1 MGKAIG
7 IDLGT
12 TYSVVAIVENGQVQ
26 IIQNAEGDRLTP
38 SVYAESA
45 DGHIM
50 VGAIAKNQAS
60 ANPGRTVSSVKRLMG
75 SNARISVNGRN
86 LSPQEISAHILRK
99 IKADVKRQLGE
110 DVSRAVITV
119 PAYFSDAQRRAT
131 QEAGK
136 MAGFEIM
143 RIISEPTAAA
153 LAYGL
158 NRSDIQNILVWDL
171 GGGTF
176 DVSILEVGDGL
187 FHVRAVNG
195 DTHLGGDD
203 WDARLISY
211 LKQQILKIHD
221 RDIESNAC
229 MFQQV
234 KEACE
239 RIKRELS
246 VQDESHIFL
255 PLIAEPHHDAIE
267 IEMTVSRQVF
277 EDLTQD
283 ILNMLIPPTRQA
295 LKDAA
300 LTPADMD
307 RIILVGGATRM
318 PAVRRLAETLF
329 QQPPDT
335 RLNPD
340 EVVAMGAAIQAGV
353 LNGSVQDAVLIDVTP
368 LSLGIET
375 QGGLFTRLI
384 SRNTTIPVSAGRIF
398 TNAEDNQTVMDFNV
412 LQGEREMVRDNIS
425 LGSFQLTD
433 IPMLHRG
440 KAHVEV
446 TFEIDVNGIL
456 QVSAQELHT
465 GESAGIKIDA
475 VHLLSGDQINR
486 AVAEAA
492 VNAIADSQR
501 RSEIETSIQTNHLIQ
516 AAEALLFG
524 TARRLSKVSRRK
536 IHAAISEAKFALAG
550 GQSKAMIQAS
560 QELTT
565 VLNSLQ
571 ENSERT

>member
-12 TYSVVAIVENGQVQ
+12 TYSVVAIAENGHVEV
-26 IIQNAEGDRLTP
+26 IQNAEGDRLTP

-75 SNARISVNGRN
+75 SNARIPVNGRS

-110 DVSRAVITV
+110 DVSLAVITV

-136 MAGFEIM
+136 MAGFEVM

-158 NRSDIQNILVWDL
+158 NRSDIQHILVWDL

-203 WDARLISY
+203 WDARLISH

-255 PLIAEPHHDAIE
+255 PLIAEPNHDAIE
-267 IEMTVSRQVF
+267 IEMTISRQVF

-283 ILNMLIPPTRQA
+283 MLNMLIPPTRQA

-329 QQPPDT
+329 QQSPDT

-353 LNGSVQDAVLIDVTP
+353 LNGGVQDVVLIDVTP

-384 SRNTTIPVSAGRIF
+384 SRNTTIPVSAERIF

-433 IPMLHRG
+433 IPMLPRG

-516 AAEALLFG
+516 AAEVLLFG
-524 TARRLSKVSRRK
+524 TARRLSKISRRK
-536 IHAAISEAKFALAG
+536 IHAAISAAKSALAD
-550 GQSKAMIQAS
+550 GQSEAMIHAS

-571 ENSERT
+571 ENCERA

>member
-12 TYSVVAIVENGQVQ
+12 TYSVVAIAENGHVQV
-26 IIQNAEGDRLTP
+26 IQNAEGDRLTP

-50 VGAIAKNQAS
+50 VGAIAKSQAS

-75 SNARISVNGRN
+75 SNVRISVNGRS

-110 DVSRAVITV
+110 DVSLAVITV

-203 WDARLISY
+203 WDARLISH

-246 VQDESHIFL
+246 AQDESHIFL

-283 ILNMLIPPTRQA
+283 MLNMLIPPTRQA
-295 LKDAA
+295 LKDAE

-329 QQPPDT
+329 QQSPDT

-353 LNGSVQDAVLIDVTP
+353 LNGSVQDVVLIDVTP

-384 SRNTTIPVSAGRIF
+384 SRNTTIPVSAERIF

-433 IPMLHRG
+433 IPMLPRG

-550 GQSKAMIQAS
+550 GQSETMINAS
-560 QELTT
+560 QELTS

-571 ENSERT
+571 ENCERA

>member
-12 TYSVVAIVENGQVQ
+12 TYSVVAIAENGQVQ

-75 SNARISVNGRN
+75 SNARISVNGRS

-203 WDARLISY
+203 WDAQLVSY

-255 PLIAEPHHDAIE
+255 PLIAEPDHDAIE

-295 LKDAA
+295 LKDAE

-433 IPMLHRG
+433 IPMLPRG

-492 VNAIADSQR
+492 VNARADSQR

-536 IHAAISEAKFALAG
+536 IHAAISEAKSALAD
-550 GQSKAMIQAS
+550 GQSEAMIQAS

-571 ENSERT
+571 ENCERA

>member
-75 SNARISVNGRN
+75 SNARISVNGRS

-203 WDARLISY
+203 WDAQLISY

-255 PLIAEPHHDAIE
+255 PLIAEPDHDAIE

-283 ILNMLIPPTRQA
+283 MLNMLIPPTRQA

-433 IPMLHRG
+433 IPMLPRG

-492 VNAIADSQR
+492 VNARADSQR

-524 TARRLSKVSRRK
+524 TARRLSKISRRK

>member
-12 TYSVVAIVENGQVQ
+12 TYSVAAIVENRRVH

-38 SVYAESA
+38 SVYAENA
-45 DGHIM
+45 DGRIM
-50 VGAIAKNQAS
+50 VGAIARNQAS
-60 ANPGRTVSSVKRLMG
+60 VNPNRTVSSVKRLMG
-75 SNARISVNGRN
+75 SNARIPVNGRS

-99 IKADVKRQLGE
+99 IKVDARRQLGE
-110 DVSRAVITV
+110 DISQAVITV

-153 LAYGL
+153 LAYGM
-158 NRSDIQNILVWDL
+158 NRSDIQHILVWDL

-195 DTHLGGDD
+195 NTRLGGDD
-203 WDARLISY
+203 WDARLISH
-211 LKQQILKIHD
+211 LKQQILHIHD
-221 RDIESNAC
+221 LDIESNAC
-229 MFQQV
+229 AFQQV

-239 RIKRELS
+239 RVKRELS
-246 VQDESHIFL
+246 VQNESHIFL
-255 PLIAEPHHDAIE
+255 PLTSGPHHDAIE
-267 IEMTVSRQVF
+267 IEMTISRDVF
-277 EDLTQD
+277 ENLTQD
-283 ILNMLIPPTRQA
+283 LLNMLIPPTRQA
-295 LKDAA
+295 LEDAA

-307 RIILVGGATRM
+307 RVILVGGATRM
-318 PAVRRLAETLF
+318 PAVRYLVETLF
-329 QQPPDT
+329 QQSPDT
-335 RLNPD
+335 HLNPD

-353 LNGSVQDAVLIDVTP
+353 LNGSVRDVILIDVTP

-384 SRNTTIPVSAGRIF
+384 SRNTTIPVSAERIF

-412 LQGEREMVRDNIS
+412 LQGEREMAGDNIS
-425 LGSFQLTD
+425 LGSFELTD
-433 IPMLHRG
+433 IPMLPRG

-446 TFEIDVNGIL
+446 MFEIDVNGIL

-475 VHLLSGDQINR
+475 VHLLSGDQIDQ

-492 VNAIADSQR
+492 VHAETDIQR
-501 RSEIETSIQTNHLIQ
+501 RREIETSIQTNRLIQ
-516 AAEALLFG
+516 AAETLLFG
-524 TARRLSKVSRRK
+524 TVHRLSKASRRE
-536 IHAAISEAKFALAG
+536 IHMAISAAKTALVS
-550 GQSKAMIQAS
+550 GQFEAMIQTA
-560 QELTT
+560 QGLTI
-565 VLNSLQ
+565 VLNRL
-571 ENSERT
+571 

>member
-12 TYSVVAIVENGQVQ
+12 TYSVVAIAENGHVQV
-26 IIQNAEGDRLTP
+26 IQNAEGDRLTP

-75 SNARISVNGRN
+75 SNARIPVNGRS

-203 WDARLISY
+203 WDAQLVSY

-255 PLIAEPHHDAIE
+255 PLIAEPDHDAIE

-433 IPMLHRG
+433 IPMLPRG

-492 VNAIADSQR
+492 VNARADSQR

-536 IHAAISEAKFALAG
+536 IHAAISEAKSALAD
-550 GQSKAMIQAS
+550 GQSEAMIQAS

-571 ENSERT
+571 ENCERA

>member
-12 TYSVVAIVENGQVQ
+12 TYSVVAIAENGHVQV
-26 IIQNAEGDRLTP
+26 IQNAEGDRLTP

-50 VGAIAKNQAS
+50 VGAIAKSQAS

-75 SNARISVNGRN
+75 SNVRISVNGRS

-110 DVSRAVITV
+110 DVSLAVITV

-158 NRSDIQNILVWDL
+158 NRSDIQHILVWDL

-203 WDARLISY
+203 WDAQLVSY
-211 LKQQILKIHD
+211 LKQQVLKIHD

-246 VQDESHIFL
+246 VQDESRIFL
-255 PLIAEPHHDAIE
+255 PLIAEPDHDAIE

-277 EDLTQD
+277 EDLTQNM
-283 ILNMLIPPTRQA
+283 LNMLIPPTRQA
-295 LKDAA
+295 LKDAE

-329 QQPPDT
+329 QQSPDT

-353 LNGSVQDAVLIDVTP
+353 LNGSVQDVVLIDVTP

-384 SRNTTIPVSAGRIF
+384 SRNTTIPVSAERIF

-433 IPMLHRG
+433 IPMLPRG

-492 VNAIADSQR
+492 VNARADSQR
-501 RSEIETSIQTNHLIQ
+501 RSAIETSIQTNHLIQ

-524 TARRLSKVSRRK
+524 TARRLSKESRRK

-550 GQSKAMIQAS
+550 GQSEAMIQAS

-571 ENSERT
+571 ENCERA

>member
-12 TYSVVAIVENGQVQ
+12 TYSVVAIAENGHVEV
-26 IIQNAEGDRLTP
+26 IQNAEGDRLTP

-75 SNARISVNGRN
+75 SNARIPVNGRS

-110 DVSRAVITV
+110 DVSMAVITV

-136 MAGFEIM
+136 MAGFEVM

-158 NRSDIQNILVWDL
+158 NRSDIQHILVWDL

-203 WDARLISY
+203 WDARLISH

-255 PLIAEPHHDAIE
+255 PLIAEPNHDAIE
-267 IEMTVSRQVF
+267 IEMTISRQVF

-283 ILNMLIPPTRQA
+283 MLNMLIPPTRQA
-295 LKDAA
+295 LKDAE

-329 QQPPDT
+329 QQSPDT

-353 LNGSVQDAVLIDVTP
+353 LNGSVQDVVLIDVTP

-384 SRNTTIPVSAGRIF
+384 SRNTTIPVSAERIF

-433 IPMLHRG
+433 IPMLPRG

-492 VNAIADSQR
+492 VNAIADGQR

-536 IHAAISEAKFALAG
+536 IHAAISAAKSALAD
-550 GQSKAMIQAS
+550 GQSEAMIQAS

-571 ENSERT
+571 ENCERA

>member
-12 TYSVVAIVENGQVQ
+12 TYSVAAIVENSRVR

-45 DGHIM
+45 DGRIM

-60 ANPGRTVSSVKRLMG
+60 ANPDRTVSSVKRLMG
-75 SNARISVNGRN
+75 SDTRIQVNGRS

-99 IKADVKRQLGE
+99 IKADVNRQLGE

-153 LAYGL
+153 LAYGM
-158 NRSDIQNILVWDL
+158 NRSDIQHILVWDL

-176 DVSILEVGDGL
+176 DVSILEVGEGL
-187 FHVRAVNG
+187 FHVGAVNG
-195 DTHLGGDD
+195 NTRLGGDD
-203 WDARLISY
+203 WDARLISH
-211 LKQQILKIHD
+211 LKQQIRQIHD
-221 RDIESNAC
+221 LDIASDAC
-229 MFQQV
+229 TFQQV

-239 RIKRELS
+239 RTKRELS
-246 VQDESHIFL
+246 VQNESRIFL
-255 PLIAEPHHDAIE
+255 PLASGPHHDAIE
-267 IEMTVSRQVF
+267 IEMTISRQVF

-283 ILNMLIPPTRQA
+283 LLNMLIPPTRQA
-295 LKDAA
+295 LEDVS

-318 PAVRRLAETLF
+318 PAVRHLAETLF

-335 RLNPD
+335 QLNPD
-340 EVVAMGAAIQAGV
+340 EVVAMGAAIQAGI
-353 LNGSVQDAVLIDVTP
+353 LNGSVQDMILIDVTP

-384 SRNTTIPVSAGRIF
+384 SRNTTIPVSIGRIF
-398 TNAEDNQTVMDFNV
+398 TNAQDNQTVMDINV
-412 LQGEREMVRDNIS
+412 LQGEREMAGDNIT

-433 IPMLHRG
+433 IPELPRG
-440 KAHVEV
+440 KGHVEV
-446 TFEIDVNGIL
+446 MFEIDVNGIL

-475 VHLLSGDQINR
+475 AHLLSGDQIER

-492 VNAIADSQR
+492 AHAGTDIQR
-501 RSEIETSIQTNHLIQ
+501 RSEIEASIQTNHLIQ
-516 AAEALLFG
+516 TAEALLFG
-524 TARRLSKVSRRK
+524 TDRRLTKASRRQ
-536 IHAAISEAKFALAG
+536 IHMAVSAAKTALAG
-550 GQSKAMIQAS
+550 GRFEAMTEAARALKS
-560 QELTT
+560 
-565 VLNSLQ
+565 VLNKL
-571 ENSERT
+571 

>member
-12 TYSVVAIVENGQVQ
+12 TYSVVAIAENGHVQV
-26 IIQNAEGDRLTP
+26 IQNAEGDRLTP

-75 SNARISVNGRN
+75 SNARIPVNGRS

-158 NRSDIQNILVWDL
+158 NRSDIQHILVWDL

-283 ILNMLIPPTRQA
+283 MLNMLIPPTRQA
-295 LKDAA
+295 LKDAE

-353 LNGSVQDAVLIDVTP
+353 LNGSVQDVVLIDVTP

-384 SRNTTIPVSAGRIF
+384 SRNTTIPVSAERIF

-433 IPMLHRG
+433 IPMLPRG

-501 RSEIETSIQTNHLIQ
+501 RSEIETFIQTNHLIQ

-524 TARRLSKVSRRK
+524 TARRLSKESRRK
-536 IHAAISEAKFALAG
+536 IHAAISAAKSALAD
-550 GQSKAMIQAS
+550 GQSEAMIHAS

-565 VLNSLQ
+565 VLNSL
-571 ENSERT
+571 

>member
-12 TYSVVAIVENGQVQ
+12 TYSVVAIAENGHVQV
-26 IIQNAEGDRLTP
+26 IQNAEGDRLTP

-75 SNARISVNGRN
+75 SNARIPVNGRS

-158 NRSDIQNILVWDL
+158 NRSDIQHILVWDL

-255 PLIAEPHHDAIE
+255 PLIAEPNHDAIE
-267 IEMTVSRQVF
+267 IEMTISRQVF

-283 ILNMLIPPTRQA
+283 MLNMLIPPTRQA
-295 LKDAA
+295 LKDAE
-300 LTPADMD
+300 LTPADMN

-329 QQPPDT
+329 QQSPDT

-353 LNGSVQDAVLIDVTP
+353 LNGSVQDVVLIDVTP

-384 SRNTTIPVSAGRIF
+384 SRNTTIPVSAERIF

-433 IPMLHRG
+433 IPMLPRG

-492 VNAIADSQR
+492 VNAIADGQR

-536 IHAAISEAKFALAG
+536 IHAGISEAKSALAG
-550 GQSKAMIQAS
+550 GQSEAMINAS
-560 QELTT
+560 QELTS

-571 ENSERT
+571 ENCERA

>member
-12 TYSVVAIVENGQVQ
+12 TYSVVAIAENGHVEV
-26 IIQNAEGDRLTP
+26 IQNAEGDRLTP

-158 NRSDIQNILVWDL
+158 NRSDIQHILVWDL

-283 ILNMLIPPTRQA
+283 MLNMLIPPTRQA
-295 LKDAA
+295 LKDAE
-300 LTPADMD
+300 LTPADTD

-329 QQPPDT
+329 QQSPDT

-353 LNGSVQDAVLIDVTP
+353 LNGSVQDVVLIDVTP

-384 SRNTTIPVSAGRIF
+384 SRNTTIPVSAERIF

-433 IPMLHRG
+433 IPMLPRG

-475 VHLLSGDQINR
+475 VHLLSGEQINR

-516 AAEALLFG
+516 AAEVLLFG
-524 TARRLSKVSRRK
+524 TARRLSKISRRK

-550 GQSKAMIQAS
+550 GQSETMIRAS

-571 ENSERT
+571 EHCEHT

>member
-12 TYSVVAIVENGQVQ
+12 TYSVVAIAENGHVQV
-26 IIQNAEGDRLTP
+26 IQNAEGDRLTP

-75 SNARISVNGRN
+75 SNARIPVNGRS

-158 NRSDIQNILVWDL
+158 NRSDIQHILVWDL

-203 WDARLISY
+203 WDAQLVSY

-255 PLIAEPHHDAIE
+255 PLIAEPDHDAIE

-433 IPMLHRG
+433 IPMLPRG

-492 VNAIADSQR
+492 VNARADSQR

-536 IHAAISEAKFALAG
+536 IHAAISAAKSALAD
-550 GQSKAMIQAS
+550 GQSEAMIHAS

-571 ENSERT
+571 EHCECT

>member
-75 SNARISVNGRN
+75 SNARISVNGRS

-110 DVSRAVITV
+110 DVSLAVITV

-203 WDARLISY
+203 WDAQLVSY
-211 LKQQILKIHD
+211 LKQQILKMHD

-283 ILNMLIPPTRQA
+283 MLNMLIPPTRQA

-318 PAVRRLAETLF
+318 LAVRRLAETLF

-433 IPMLHRG
+433 IPMLPRG

-524 TARRLSKVSRRK
+524 TARRLSKISRRK

-550 GQSKAMIQAS
+550 GQSEAMIHAS

-571 ENSERT
+571 EHSERA

>member
-75 SNARISVNGRN
+75 SNARISVNGRS

-203 WDARLISY
+203 WDAQLISY

-255 PLIAEPHHDAIE
+255 PLIAEPDHDAIE

-283 ILNMLIPPTRQA
+283 MLNMLIPPTRQA

-329 QQPPDT
+329 QQSPDT

-433 IPMLHRG
+433 IPMLPRG

-492 VNAIADSQR
+492 VNARADSQR

-524 TARRLSKVSRRK
+524 TARRLSKISRRK

>member
-12 TYSVVAIVENGQVQ
+12 TYSVAAIVENNRVR
-26 IIQNAEGDRLTP
+26 ILQNAEGDRLTP

-45 DGHIM
+45 DGHIL

-60 ANPGRTVSSVKRLMG
+60 ANPDRTVSSVKRLMG
-75 SNARISVNGRN
+75 SVARIQVNGRG

-99 IKADVKRQLGE
+99 IKADVHRQLGE
-110 DVSRAVITV
+110 AVTQAVITV

-131 QEAGK
+131 QEAAK
-136 MAGFEIM
+136 MAGFEVL

-158 NRSDIQNILVWDL
+158 NRSDIEHILVWDL

-195 DTHLGGDD
+195 DTCLGGDD
-203 WDARLISY
+203 WDARLVSH
-211 LKQQILKIHD
+211 LKHQILQTHQL
-221 RDIESNAC
+221 DIESDAC
-229 MFQQV
+229 VFQQV
-234 KEACE
+234 KEICE
-239 RIKRELS
+239 RAKRELS
-246 VQDESHIFL
+246 HQDESRIFL
-255 PLIAEPHHDAIE
+255 PLAFGLHHDVLE
-267 IEMTVSRQVF
+267 IEMTIRRQVF
-277 EDLTQD
+277 EDLTKD
-283 ILNMLIPPTRQA
+283 LLDMLIPPTCQA
-295 LKDAA
+295 LKDVS

-307 RIILVGGATRM
+307 HIILVGGATRM
-318 PAVRRLAETLF
+318 PAVRHLAETLF
-329 QQPPDT
+329 QQSPDT
-335 RLNPD
+335 HLNPD

-353 LNGSVQDAVLIDVTP
+353 LNGSVQDVILIDVTP

-375 QGGLFTRLI
+375 PGGLFTRLI
-384 SRNTTIPVSAGRIF
+384 PRNTTIPVTAERIF
-398 TNAEDNQTVMDFNV
+398 TNAQDNQTVMDFNV
-412 LQGEREMVRDNIS
+412 LQGEREMAGDNIG

-433 IPMLHRG
+433 IPELPRG
-440 KAHVEV
+440 KGRVEV
-446 TFEIDVNGIL
+446 MFEIDANGIL

-475 VHLLSGDQINR
+475 SHLLSSDQIDQ

-492 VNAIADSQR
+492 AHAETDTHR
-501 RSEIETSIQTNHLIQ
+501 RSEIEASIQTNHLIQ

-524 TARRLSKVSRRK
+524 MDRRLSKASRRQ
-536 IHAAISEAKFALAG
+536 IHLAVSAAKTALSGGRLDTMTEATRSLRSALNG
-550 GQSKAMIQAS
+550 
-560 QELTT
+560 L
-565 VLNSLQ
+565 
-571 ENSERT
+571 

>member
-12 TYSVVAIVENGQVQ
+12 TYSVVAIAENGHVEV
-26 IIQNAEGDRLTP
+26 IQNAEGDRLTP

-75 SNARISVNGRN
+75 SNARIPVNGRS

-110 DVSRAVITV
+110 DVSMAVITV

-136 MAGFEIM
+136 MAGFEVM

-158 NRSDIQNILVWDL
+158 NRSDIQHILVWDL

-203 WDARLISY
+203 WDARLISH

-255 PLIAEPHHDAIE
+255 PLIAEPNHDAIE
-267 IEMTVSRQVF
+267 IEMTISRQVF

-283 ILNMLIPPTRQA
+283 MLNMLIPPTRQA

-329 QQPPDT
+329 QQSPDT

-353 LNGSVQDAVLIDVTP
+353 
-368 LSLGIET
+368 
-375 QGGLFTRLI
+375 
-384 SRNTTIPVSAGRIF
+384 
-398 TNAEDNQTVMDFNV
+398 
-412 LQGEREMVRDNIS
+412 
-425 LGSFQLTD
+425 
-433 IPMLHRG
+433 
-440 KAHVEV
+440 
-446 TFEIDVNGIL
+446 
-456 QVSAQELHT
+456 
-465 GESAGIKIDA
+465 
-475 VHLLSGDQINR
+475 
-486 AVAEAA
+486 
-492 VNAIADSQR
+492 
-501 RSEIETSIQTNHLIQ
+501 
-516 AAEALLFG
+516 
-524 TARRLSKVSRRK
+524 
-536 IHAAISEAKFALAG
+536 
-550 GQSKAMIQAS
+550 
-560 QELTT
+560 
-565 VLNSLQ
+565 
-571 ENSERT
+571 

>member
-12 TYSVVAIVENGQVQ
+12 TYSVVAIAENGHVQV
-26 IIQNAEGDRLTP
+26 IQNAEGDRLTP

-75 SNARISVNGRN
+75 SNARISVNGRS

-158 NRSDIQNILVWDL
+158 NRSDIQHILVWDL

-203 WDARLISY
+203 WDAQLVSY

-255 PLIAEPHHDAIE
+255 PLIAEPNHDAIE

-433 IPMLHRG
+433 IPMLPRG

-501 RSEIETSIQTNHLIQ
+501 RSEIETFIQTNHLIQ

-536 IHAAISEAKFALAG
+536 IHAAISEAKSALAD
-550 GQSKAMIQAS
+550 GQSEAMIHAS

-571 ENSERT
+571 EHCECT

>member
-12 TYSVVAIVENGQVQ
+12 TYSVVAIAENGHVQV
-26 IIQNAEGDRLTP
+26 IQNAEGDRLTP

-75 SNARISVNGRN
+75 SNARIPVNGRS

-158 NRSDIQNILVWDL
+158 NRSDIQHILVWDL

-203 WDARLISY
+203 WDAQLVSY

-255 PLIAEPHHDAIE
+255 PLIAEPDHDAIE

-433 IPMLHRG
+433 IPMLPRG

-492 VNAIADSQR
+492 VNARADSQR

-536 IHAAISEAKFALAG
+536 IHAAISAAKSALAD
-550 GQSKAMIQAS
+550 GQSEAMIHAS

-571 ENSERT
+571 ENCERA

>member
-12 TYSVVAIVENGQVQ
+12 TYSVVAIAENGHVEV
-26 IIQNAEGDRLTP
+26 IQNAEGDRLTP

-75 SNARISVNGRN
+75 SNARIPVNGRS

-158 NRSDIQNILVWDL
+158 NRSDIQHILVWDL

-255 PLIAEPHHDAIE
+255 PLIAEPNHDAIE

-283 ILNMLIPPTRQA
+283 MLNMLIPPTRQA
-295 LKDAA
+295 LKDAE

-353 LNGSVQDAVLIDVTP
+353 LNGSVQDVVLIDVTP

-384 SRNTTIPVSAGRIF
+384 SRNTTIPVSAERIF

-433 IPMLHRG
+433 IPMLPRG

-492 VNAIADSQR
+492 VNAIADGQR

-536 IHAAISEAKFALAG
+536 IHAAISAAKSALAD
-550 GQSKAMIQAS
+550 GQSEAMIQAS

-571 ENSERT
+571 EHCEHT

>member
-12 TYSVVAIVENGQVQ
+12 TYSVVAIAENGHVEV
-26 IIQNAEGDRLTP
+26 IQNAEGDRLTP

-75 SNARISVNGRN
+75 SNARIPVNGRS

-110 DVSRAVITV
+110 DVSLAVITV

-158 NRSDIQNILVWDL
+158 NRSDIQHILVWDL

-255 PLIAEPHHDAIE
+255 PLIAEPNHDAIE

-283 ILNMLIPPTRQA
+283 MLNMLIPPTRQA
-295 LKDAA
+295 LKDAE

-353 LNGSVQDAVLIDVTP
+353 LNGSVQDVVLIDVTP

-384 SRNTTIPVSAGRIF
+384 SRNTTIPVSAERIF

-433 IPMLHRG
+433 IPMLPRG

-492 VNAIADSQR
+492 VNAIADGQR

-536 IHAAISEAKFALAG
+536 IHAAISAAKSALAD
-550 GQSKAMIQAS
+550 GQSEAMIQAS

-571 ENSERT
+571 EHCEHT

>member
-12 TYSVVAIVENGQVQ
+12 TYSVVAIAENGHVEV
-26 IIQNAEGDRLTP
+26 IQNAEGDRLTP

-60 ANPGRTVSSVKRLMG
+60 ANPDRTVSSVKRLMG

-110 DVSRAVITV
+110 DVPRAVITV

-158 NRSDIQNILVWDL
+158 NRSDIQHILVWDL

-255 PLIAEPHHDAIE
+255 PLIAGPDHDAIE
-267 IEMTVSRQVF
+267 IEMTISRQVF

-283 ILNMLIPPTRQA
+283 MLNMLIPPTRQA
-295 LKDAA
+295 LKDAE

-329 QQPPDT
+329 QQSPDT

-353 LNGSVQDAVLIDVTP
+353 LNGSVQDVVLIDVMP

-384 SRNTTIPVSAGRIF
+384 SRNTTIPVSAERIF
-398 TNAEDNQTVMDFNV
+398 TNAEDNQRVMDFNV

-433 IPMLHRG
+433 IPMLPRG

-492 VNAIADSQR
+492 VNARADSQR

-524 TARRLSKVSRRK
+524 TARQLSKASRRK
-536 IHAAISEAKFALAG
+536 IHAAISAAKSALADG
-550 GQSKAMIQAS
+550 RSEAMIHAS
-560 QELTT
+560 QKLTT

-571 ENSERT
+571 ENCEQA

>member
-12 TYSVVAIVENGQVQ
+12 TYSVVAIAENGHVQV
-26 IIQNAEGDRLTP
+26 IQNAEGDRLTP

-75 SNARISVNGRN
+75 SNARIPVNGRS

-136 MAGFEIM
+136 MAGFEVL

-158 NRSDIQNILVWDL
+158 NRSDIQHILVWDL

-203 WDARLISY
+203 WDARLISH

-283 ILNMLIPPTRQA
+283 MLNMLIPPTRQA
-295 LKDAA
+295 LKDAE

-384 SRNTTIPVSAGRIF
+384 SRNTTIPVSAERIF

-433 IPMLHRG
+433 IPMLPRG

-475 VHLLSGDQINR
+475 VHLLSGEQINR

-524 TARRLSKVSRRK
+524 TARRLSKESRRK

-550 GQSKAMIQAS
+550 GQSETMIRAS

-571 ENSERT
+571 EHCEHT

>member
-12 TYSVVAIVENGQVQ
+12 TYSVVAIAENGHVEV
-26 IIQNAEGDRLTP
+26 IQNAEGDRLTP

-158 NRSDIQNILVWDL
+158 NRSDIQHIVVWDL

-283 ILNMLIPPTRQA
+283 MLNMLIPPTRQA

-433 IPMLHRG
+433 IPMLPRG

-446 TFEIDVNGIL
+446 TFGIDVNGIL

-486 AVAEAA
+486 AVAEAS
-492 VNAIADSQR
+492 VNAIADGQR

-524 TARRLSKVSRRK
+524 TVRRLSKVSRRK
-536 IHAAISEAKFALAG
+536 IHAAISAAKSALAD
-550 GQSKAMIQAS
+550 GQSEAMIQAS

-571 ENSERT
+571 ENCTRA

>member
-12 TYSVVAIVENGQVQ
+12 TYSVVAIAENGQVQ

-75 SNARISVNGRN
+75 SNARISVNGRS

-203 WDARLISY
+203 WDAQLVSY

-433 IPMLHRG
+433 IPMLPRG

-492 VNAIADSQR
+492 VNARADSQR

-536 IHAAISEAKFALAG
+536 IHAAISEAKSALAG
-550 GQSKAMIQAS
+550 GQSEAMIQAS

-571 ENSERT
+571 ENCERA

>member
-12 TYSVVAIVENGQVQ
+12 TYSVVAIAENGHVEV
-26 IIQNAEGDRLTP
+26 IQNAEGDRLTP

-75 SNARISVNGRN
+75 SNARIPVNGRS

-110 DVSRAVITV
+110 DVSMAVITV

-136 MAGFEIM
+136 MAGFEVM

-158 NRSDIQNILVWDL
+158 NRSDIQHILVWDL

-203 WDARLISY
+203 WDARLISH

-255 PLIAEPHHDAIE
+255 PLIAEPNHDAIE
-267 IEMTVSRQVF
+267 IEMTISRQVF

-283 ILNMLIPPTRQA
+283 MLNMLIPPTRQA

-329 QQPPDT
+329 QQSPDT

-353 LNGSVQDAVLIDVTP
+353 LNGGVQDVVLIDVTP

-384 SRNTTIPVSAGRIF
+384 SRNTTIPVSAERIF

-433 IPMLHRG
+433 IPMLPRG

-516 AAEALLFG
+516 AAEVLLFG
-524 TARRLSKVSRRK
+524 TARRLSKISRRK
-536 IHAAISEAKFALAG
+536 IHAAISAAKSALAD
-550 GQSKAMIQAS
+550 GQSEAMIHAS

-571 ENSERT
+571 ENCERA

>member
-75 SNARISVNGRN
+75 SNARISVNGRS

-283 ILNMLIPPTRQA
+283 MLNMLIPPTRQA
-295 LKDAA
+295 LKDAE

-433 IPMLHRG
+433 IPMLPRG

-550 GQSKAMIQAS
+550 GQSEAMIQAS

-571 ENSERT
+571 KNCERA

>member
-283 ILNMLIPPTRQA
+283 MLNMLIPPTRQA
-295 LKDAA
+295 LKDAE

-433 IPMLHRG
+433 IPMLPRG

-492 VNAIADSQR
+492 VNARADSQR

>member
-12 TYSVVAIVENGQVQ
+12 TYSVVAIAENGHVEV
-26 IIQNAEGDRLTP
+26 IQNAEGDRLTP

-75 SNARISVNGRN
+75 SNARIPVNGRS

-99 IKADVKRQLGE
+99 INADVNRQLGE
-110 DVSRAVITV
+110 DVSLAVITV

-158 NRSDIQNILVWDL
+158 NRSDIQHILVWDL

-255 PLIAEPHHDAIE
+255 PLIAEPNHDAIE

-283 ILNMLIPPTRQA
+283 MLNMLIPPTRQA
-295 LKDAA
+295 LKDAE

-353 LNGSVQDAVLIDVTP
+353 LNGSVQDVVLIDVTP

-384 SRNTTIPVSAGRIF
+384 SRNTTIPVSAERIF

-433 IPMLHRG
+433 IPMLPRG

-492 VNAIADSQR
+492 VNAIADGQR

-536 IHAAISEAKFALAG
+536 IHAAISAAKSALAD
-550 GQSKAMIQAS
+550 GQSEAMIQAS

-571 ENSERT
+571 EHCEHT